1 MGAMSWLGRF
11 LASPPA
17 LSAGQAA
24 RLAAWQHLPAVDL
37 HTPIAA
43 SRYVVVD
50 VESSGLN
57 IHKDRLIAIG
67 AVAVVNG
74 RVAIGDSIEI
84 ILQQDRV
91 STKDNILIHGIG
103 GTAQQSGVPAAAGLL
118 DFLEY
123 LGKDPLVA
131 FHAAFDEAMI
141 KRALRQFLG
150 LRFNHVWT
158 DLAYVGPALY
168 PSLAARNRSLDQWM
182 AHFDISNYARHSA
195 LADAL
200 ATAELM
206 LALGARMKE
215 KSVNNMRDLR
225 SVEKMQR
232 RMQNLAH

>member
-1 MGAMSWLGRF
+1 MNWLSRLF
-11 LASPPA
+11 SPSVA
-17 LSAGQAA
+17 LSPEQSA
-24 RLAAWQHLPAVDL
+24 RLAAWQQQPAVDL
-37 HTPIAA
+37 QTPIEA

-84 ILQQDRV
+84 ILQQGQV

-103 GTAQQSGVPAAAGLL
+103 GTAQQGGVPAVAGLL

-141 KRALRQFLG
+141 KRALQQFLG
-150 LRFNHVWT
+150 LRFNHVWV
-158 DLAYVGPALY
+158 DLAHVSPALY
-168 PSLAARNRSLDQWM
+168 PTLATRTRSLDQWM
-182 AHFDISNYARHSA
+182 AHFDIENYARHSA
-195 LADAL
+195 LADAV

-206 LALGARMKE
+206 LALGARMKQ
-215 KSVNNMRDLR
+215 KSVKNMRDLR

-232 RMQNLAH
+232 RMHNLAH